1 MIILTCWMVLMA
13 FFVALCMASG
23 RRDKEERQALMNMN
37 RNAVEPEF
45 IGTDPVPEGSIAS
58 LSFDLKSS

>member
-1 MIILTCWMVLMA
+1 MVLMA
-13 FFVALCMASG
+13 FFVALGMASG
-23 RRDKEERQALMNMN
+23 KRDEEERQALVNMT

-45 IGTDPVPEGSIAS
+45 IGTEPAMESSIAS

>member
-23 RRDKEERQALMNMN
+23 KRDEEEHKAVMNMN
-37 RNAVEPEF
+37 RNTVEPEF
-45 IGTDPVPEGSIAS
+45 IATDPAPERSIAS
-58 LSFDLKSS
+58 LSFNLKSS